1 MIKPSTR
8 LFSKGNMLLA
18 EQAAMS
24 FFQFGV
30 IFVLSKTTTSEI
42 FSQYIV
48 VNSVVVFCFLAIQ
61 TIISSPTLI
70 LSQSRWV
77 DNSAKYFN
85 TTLFTTICF
94 VLFIGAPFFLFRFV
108 DTETK
113 LNAFFFLMS
122 LSLFDVFRKRF
133 IYEGKQTQDL
143 FFTTSI
149 SVVSLISLLFFYPST
164 SLSSI
169 FLVKALI
176 FLLSTIILLIRTNTF
191 KLMPNTINKVFIY
204 MFLKEHFKFS
214 KYLVFGVVFYW
225 GYSSGLYIY
234 LYNII
239 NAEQI
244 SQLKAAQNLS
254 GIFSIFLVY
263 LESRHTTEL
272 SKITAESKSNKKEV
286 LEIIKK
292 GMVRALMISLL
303 SFILM
308 FFLYEIFYTSL
319 YGNGLVLL
327 MIFFFQQLFLLLS
340 KPFAIALKSYKQ
352 TKPFLI
358 AHGLSLV
365 FSSLLITTIVYN
377 QVSAG
382 IVFMLSS
389 MLFGVIILFNWIIHE
404 KNFNN

>member
-1 MIKPSTR
+1 
-8 LFSKGNMLLA
+8 MLLA

-70 LSQSRWV
+70 LSQSRWAV
-77 DNSAKYFN
+77 NSEKYFN
-85 TTLFTTICF
+85 TTLFTTLFF

-113 LNAFFFLMS
+113 LNAFFFLLS
-122 LSLFDVFRKRF
+122 ISLFDATRKRF
-133 IYEGKQTQDL
+133 IYEGKQTKEL
-143 FFTTSI
+143 FFTTST
-149 SVVSLISLLFFYPST
+149 SVTSLLLVLLFYPSA
-164 SLSSI
+164 SLSFI
-169 FLVKALI
+169 FLIKALV
-176 FLLSTIILLIRTNTF
+176 FFMSTIVLLIRINTF
-191 KLMPNTINKVFIY
+191 KRMPNTINKVFVY

-225 GYSSGLYIY
+225 AYSSGLYIY
-234 LYNII
+234 FYNIM

-244 SQLKAAQNLS
+244 SQLKSAQNLS

-272 SKITAESKSNKKEV
+272 SKITAEAKSNKNKV

-292 GMVRALMISLL
+292 GKAMALIISLL
-303 SFILM
+303 SFMFM
-308 FFLYEIFYTSL
+308 FFLYEIFYSSL
-319 YGNGLVLL
+319 YGNGLALL
-327 MIFFFQQLFLLLS
+327 LIFFFQQLFLLLS
-340 KPFAIALKSYKQ
+340 KPFAIALKSYKR
-352 TKPFLI
+352 TSPFLI

-365 FSSLLITTIVYN
+365 FSSLLIATIVYN
-377 QVSAG
+377 EISAG
-382 IVFMLSS
+382 FVFMLSS
-389 MLFGVIILFNWIIHE
+389 MLFGGIILFNWHTHE